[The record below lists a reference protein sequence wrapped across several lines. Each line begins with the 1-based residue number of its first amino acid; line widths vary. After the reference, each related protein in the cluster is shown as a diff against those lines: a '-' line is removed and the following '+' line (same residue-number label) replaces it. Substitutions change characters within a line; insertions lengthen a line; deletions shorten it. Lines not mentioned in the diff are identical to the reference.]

1 LNASQITPLT
11 GSTSCSPGTSV
22 AITAGGRGSQGGLK
36 ANATRSET
44 NSMTQVQQTNQ
55 WPHITALLDQQGGHI
70 SIGRM
75 PPIEG
80 AVIAVNDQTL
90 IASLV
95 PREGEAF
102 PQLLQRLTI
111 DLPGFLIPRFW
122 QAP

>member
-1 LNASQITPLT
+1 
-11 GSTSCSPGTSV
+11 
-22 AITAGGRGSQGGLK
+22 
-36 ANATRSET
+36 
-44 NSMTQVQQTNQ
+44 MTQAQQTNQ